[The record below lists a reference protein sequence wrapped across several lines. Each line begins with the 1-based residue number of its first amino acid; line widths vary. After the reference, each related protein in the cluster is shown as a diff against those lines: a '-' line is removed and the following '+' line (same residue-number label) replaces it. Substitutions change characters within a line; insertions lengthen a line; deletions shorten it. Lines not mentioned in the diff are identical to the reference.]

1 MKKYFRLLLSASIFT
16 CFIACDDNTGNLG
29 ESLMPDKDDISIGT
43 NTYEA
48 TTRSLLAGDS
58 ILAKTSTA
66 YLGKYTDP
74 LYGTFEADFLAQFHC
89 VEDFEF
95 PENGVAGDTA
105 ISAEIKLYLTSY
117 FGDSINPCHLS
128 VYPLNKVLEDNQSY
142 YTNIIPE
149 EYYDATL
156 PPLANR
162 PFTAQD
168 KVIPDSITSAN
179 GYVPYISI
187 PLPQEFGTEIIRKYY
202 ETDSQGKHIGK
213 QYFANADAFINNVCK
228 GMYFKCDQGD
238 GTILY
243 ILQAQLNVTFG
254 YYEISSTGKADSLIT
269 VIAQFAGTQEVI
281 QANRFQTDMETLN
294 KLVEE
299 DGSCTY
305 LKTPAGIFTEVTL
318 PMDEIAANHIEKG
331 DTLNSVKLTFTRYN
345 ENITDSEGSLKH
357 LMGIPHTL
365 LMVRKKDMYTFFE
378 KNAVIDNKTSYLTS
392 FNENYNTYTFSN
404 IAQLI
409 THCIAEKNN
418 ANNGSL
424 DKDWNKVVL
433 IPVVTTSDT
442 SGNIVT
448 IRHNLNLTSAR
459 LMGGFNEENKLQVRI
474 TYSKFKE

>member
-1 MKKYFRLLLSASIFT
+1 MMTNKYFRLLPALL
-16 CFIACDDNTGNLG
+16 FICLTACDDNTGNLG
-29 ESLMPDKDDISIGT
+29 ESVMPDEDEINIGT
-43 NTYEA
+43 SIYEA
-48 TTRSLLAGDS
+48 SSRSILAGDS

-89 VEDFEF
+89 VEGFEF
-95 PENGVAGDTA
+95 PTNGVAGDTA

-128 VYPLNKVLEDNQSY
+128 VYPLTKVLEDTQNY
-142 YTNIIPE
+142 YTDITPE
-149 EYYDATL
+149 EYYDAAL
-156 PPLANR
+156 PPLASR

-168 KVIPDSITSAN
+168 KVIPDSITSAG

-187 PLPQEFGTEIIRKYY
+187 PLPQEFGTDIIRKYY
-202 ETDSQGKHIGK
+202 ETDSQGNHIGK
-213 QYFANADAFINNVCK
+213 QYFANADAFINNICK

-243 ILQAQLNVTFG
+243 ILQAQLNITFG

-281 QANRFQTDMETLN
+281 QANRFQTDKEILS

-318 PMDEIAANHIEKG
+318 PMDSIAANHIECG

-345 ENITDSEGSLKH
+345 ENITDTGSSTH
-357 LMGIPHTL
+357 RMGIPQTL

-378 KNAVIDNKTSYLTS
+378 KNAVIDNKTSYLAS
-392 FNENYNTYTFSN
+392 FNATYNTYTFSN

-409 THCIAEKNN
+409 THCVTEKKN
-418 ANNGSL
+418 APEDTL
-424 DKDWNKVVL
+424 DEDWNKVVL
-433 IPVVTTSDT
+433 IPVVTTNDT

-459 LMGGFNEENKLQVRI
+459 LMGGTNEGNELQVRI
-474 TYSKFKE
+474 TYSKFND